1 VTVQLSVNTVTF
13 LLLQHEIEKSQLTEI
28 IKLKE
33 MEKTNLDKSLTSKDG
48 EKKLQAVFG
57 ENEYLQKQQ
66 ELEVHV
72 VSMQYT
78 STVRPFVLCLLL

>member
-13 LLLQHEIEKSQLTEI
+13 LLFQHENEKSQLTEI
-28 IKLKE
+28 IRLKE
-33 MEKTNLDKSLTSKDG
+33 MEKINLDKSLTSKDE
-48 EKKLQAVFG
+48 EKKPQAVFG

-78 STVRPFVLCLLL
+78 STVRPFVLDLML